1 VKQIRNCAWVTAAL
15 LVAACS
21 TVPINLPPVT
31 ERPTNVR
38 EPGKIIWHDLITDTP
53 TESRRFYEELFGWE
67 FEHIGPNFGAVASAN
82 YMLIRH
88 DGELIGGM
96 IDESR
101 LDTTAEISQ
110 WVVLMSTN
118 DIDKAVATL
127 RAAGGTVFTP
137 PTDLAD
143 RGRIAVV
150 TDPQGALFA
159 LLETKDG
166 DPVDR
171 EPQID
176 GFLWNEVWAAD
187 VHAAMRFYQNLV
199 GLEAV
204 TEPMDVGGDYFYL
217 ADDGTPRFGVL
228 AKPVED
234 VAPLWATYV
243 RVQDPAAIVARVE
256 ELGGR
261 VLLGVQDRPMGGQ
274 VALIADPSGAGIAI
288 QTWEPKQRQARLNR

>member
-1 VKQIRNCAWVTAAL
+1 
-15 LVAACS
+15 
-21 TVPINLPPVT
+21 
-31 ERPTNVR
+31 
-38 EPGKIIWHDLITDTP
+38 
-53 TESRRFYEELFGWE
+53 
-67 FEHIGPNFGAVASAN
+67 
-82 YMLIRH
+82 
-88 DGELIGGM
+88 
-96 IDESR
+96 
-101 LDTTAEISQ
+101 
-110 WVVLMSTN
+110 MSTN
-118 DIDKAVATL
+118 DIDNAVATL
-127 RAAGGTVFTP
+127 RAAGGTLFTP

-187 VHAAMRFYQNLV
+187 VEAATRFYQNLV

-204 TEPMDVGGDYFYL
+204 TEPMDNGGDYFYL

-228 AKPVED
+228 PKPVED
-234 VAPLWATYV
+234 VVPFWATYFRV
-243 RVQDPAAIVARVE
+243 RDPAAIVARVE

-261 VLLGVQDRPMGGQ
+261 VLLGVQDRPIGGQ
-274 VALIADPSGAGIAI
+274 VALIADSSGAGIAI